1 MAVCSLRLAVNG
13 SQMADSR
20 EYPTRPICSVG
31 VIVRNGDAIL
41 LIERGNPPRRGG
53 WSIPG
58 GVVELGETLRE
69 TARREVR
76 EECGIEIEVGDV
88 VDALD
93 IIVRDDVHRVQYH
106 YALVDF
112 AATYVSGDLRASTDA
127 LDARWVPLGE
137 LSKFPL
143 PDPTRAVIR
152 RAIRPTTDDR

>member
-93 IIVRDDVHRVQYH
+93 IIVRDDAHRVQYH